1 MADVALSPVTSC
13 ELVYVF
19 SFFEKHHDQF
29 RNNDHDHKKICST
42 SPSLLILSKVLLER
56 FRTKISVEWKF
67 QLELLLFVHLAL
79 RIGKTIRKC
88 HTLFTLH
95 RL

>member
-29 RNNDHDHKKICST
+29 RNNDHDHKKNLFHIAF
-42 SPSLLILSKVLLER
+42 SPYSLQSAAGTLSDEN
-56 FRTKISVEWKF
+56 
-67 QLELLLFVHLAL
+67 
-79 RIGKTIRKC
+79 IG
-88 HTLFTLH
+88 
-95 RL
+95 